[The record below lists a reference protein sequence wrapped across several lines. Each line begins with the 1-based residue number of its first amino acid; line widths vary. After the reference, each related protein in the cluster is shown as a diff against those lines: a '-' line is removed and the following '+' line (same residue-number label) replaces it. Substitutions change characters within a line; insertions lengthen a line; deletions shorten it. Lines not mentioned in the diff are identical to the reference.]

1 MNIHDHHNNN
11 KHLVNNYQPRLIQQQ
26 QHHSSIRPLNNY
38 IPSLIKKQHNTST
51 STNPVK
57 LQKELFG
64 KKPSTPDQNTLHH
77 YSGAYSQNK
86 MLTPSA
92 STITN
97 YTNMGKALLRPGTAP
112 HKDKHKGN
120 NSNNSGYGMRMS
132 FNIQQQQPSYV
143 NGIKRAPSPMINHPH
158 NILSRSQKISN
169 SHSHNHTKYRAPSP
183 VIKSTTFI

>member
-1 MNIHDHHNNN
+1 MNIHDNN
-11 KHLVNNYQPRLIQQQ
+11 KHLVNNYQSRLIQ

-51 STNPVK
+51 TTNPVK

-77 YSGAYSQNK
+77 YNGVYSHNK

-112 HKDKHKGN
+112 HKDKHKSN
-120 NSNNSGYGMRMS
+120 NSNTNGYGMRMS
-132 FNIQQQQPSYV
+132 FNIQQQPSYV

-158 NILSRSQKISN
+158 NLLSRSQKIN
-169 SHSHNHTKYRAPSP
+169 HNHNHTKYRVPSP
-183 VIKSTTFI
+183 VIKSNTFI